1 VKKVL
6 NNLSFDYKKGKKILN
21 CIIISDLSCEL
32 KRERKMQMSIRDTGY
47 VDYYAV
53 CGLK

>member
-1 VKKVL
+1 M
-6 NNLSFDYKKGKKILN
+6 FIKGDIIKDFTG
-21 CIIISDLSCEL
+21 IISDLSCEL